1 MLFRSQALLFPVGI
15 LLLAVGGD
23 RLVIGSV
30 ALSNKL
36 NIPAFIT
43 GIFII
48 GFGTS
53 LPELFVTL
61 SALSKNES
69 DIAIG
74 AIIGSNII
82 NILLILG
89 LSLVLTNKKSLES
102 ISYKDILVM
111 ILCAFLFSYFLQIG
125 LINNLW
131 SIIMIILLP
140 IYLFVSYKFFNK
152 NNQLVNDNSQSG
164 SIIFNLLIGFI
175 AIIYGSEIF
184 IEGLIYISEVL
195 NIPEA
200 IIGISLAAI
209 GTSLPELAV
218 TIASFIRGKGSVAI
232 GNVVGSNIF
241 NILGVLGLSAFI
253 SGQISFSKSFSGI
266 DTIILILSS
275 LWVFILLR
283 NGSTN
288 PKLYGS
294 ISLIGYFS
302 YMIFL
307 YS

>member
-1 MLFRSQALLFPVGI
+1 MFTQALLFPIGI
-15 LLLAVGGD
+15 LLLAIGGD
-23 RLVIGSV
+23 RLVLGSV

-36 NIPAFIT
+36 KVPAFIT

-53 LPELFVTL
+53 LPELFVTI
-61 SALSKNES
+61 SALNKNET

-89 LSLVLTNKKSLES
+89 LSLVLSNKKSLEK
-102 ISYKDILVM
+102 ISSKDIFVM
-111 ILCAFLFSYFLQIG
+111 IICAFLFSYFLQIG
-125 LINNLW
+125 FISNIW
-131 SIIMIILLP
+131 SIIMVVLLP
-140 IYLFVSYKFFNK
+140 IYLFVSYRFFNRE
-152 NNQLVNDNSQSG
+152 NQFVDDSSEKG
-164 SIIFNLLIGFI
+164 SVILNLLIGFI

-218 TIASFIRGKGSVAI
+218 TIASFVRGEGSVAI

-241 NILGVLGLSAFI
+241 NILGVLGLSALI
-253 SGQISFSKSFSGI
+253 NEQIIFSKSFSGL

-275 LWVFILLR
+275 VWVYILLR

>member
-1 MLFRSQALLFPVGI
+1 MFFQALLFPVGI

-89 LSLVLTNKKSLES
+89 LSLVLSNKKSLES

-125 LINNLW
+125 LINYLW
-131 SIIMIILLP
+131 SITMIILLP
-140 IYLFVSYKFFNK
+140 IYLFVSYKFFNN

-253 SGQISFSKSFSGI
+253 SGQISFSKSFSDI
-266 DTIILILSS
+266 DTVILILSS

-283 NGSTN
+283 NGPTN

>member
-1 MLFRSQALLFPVGI
+1 MDTQALLFPIGI
-15 LLLAVGGD
+15 LLLAIGGD
-23 RLVIGSV
+23 RLVLGAV

-36 NIPAFIT
+36 KVPAFIT

-53 LPELFVTL
+53 LPELFVTI
-61 SALSKNES
+61 SALNKNET

-89 LSLVLTNKKSLES
+89 LSLVLTNKKSLDS
-102 ISYKDILVM
+102 ISSKDIFVM
-111 ILCAFLFSYFLQIG
+111 VFCALLFSYFLQIG
-125 LINNLW
+125 LISNIW
-131 SIIMIILLP
+131 SMIMIILLP
-140 IYLFVSYKFFNK
+140 VYLFVSYKFFNRS
-152 NNQLVNDNSQSG
+152 NQFVDDNSG
-164 SIIFNLLIGFI
+164 KGLVVLNLIIGFI

-218 TIASFIRGKGSVAI
+218 TIASFFRGKGSVAI

-241 NILGVLGLSAFI
+241 NILGVLGLSALI
-253 SGQISFSKSFSGI
+253 NEQIIFSKSFSGI
-266 DTIILILSS
+266 DTIILVLSS
-275 LWVFILLR
+275 MWVYILLK

-288 PKLYGS
+288 PRLLGS

-302 YMIFL
+302 YMFFL

>member
-1 MLFRSQALLFPVGI
+1 MFTQALLFPIGI
-15 LLLAVGGD
+15 LLLAIGGD
-23 RLVIGSV
+23 RLVLGSV

-36 NIPAFIT
+36 KVPAFIT

-53 LPELFVTL
+53 LPELFVTI
-61 SALSKNES
+61 SALNKNET

-89 LSLVLTNKKSLES
+89 LSLVLSNKKSLET
-102 ISYKDILVM
+102 ISSKDIFVM
-111 ILCAFLFSYFLQIG
+111 IICAFLFSYFLQIG
-125 LINNLW
+125 LINDIW
-131 SIIMIILLP
+131 SIIMVILLP
-140 IYLFVSYKFFNK
+140 IYLFVSYKFFNRGNHFIDDSSEK
-152 NNQLVNDNSQSG
+152 G
-164 SIIFNLLIGFI
+164 SVILNLLIGFI

-218 TIASFIRGKGSVAI
+218 TIASFVRGKGSVAI

-241 NILGVLGLSAFI
+241 NILGVLGLSALI
-253 SGQISFSKSFSGI
+253 NGQIIFSKSFSGF

-275 LWVFILLR
+275 VWVYILLR

>member
-1 MLFRSQALLFPVGI
+1 MFTQALLFPIGI
-15 LLLAVGGD
+15 LLLAIGGD
-23 RLVIGSV
+23 RLVLGSV

-36 NIPAFIT
+36 KVPAFIT

-53 LPELFVTL
+53 LPELFVTI
-61 SALSKNES
+61 SALNKNET

-89 LSLVLTNKKSLES
+89 LSLVLSNKKSLEK
-102 ISYKDILVM
+102 ISSKDIFVM
-111 ILCAFLFSYFLQIG
+111 IICAFLFSYFLQIG
-125 LINNLW
+125 FISNIW
-131 SIIMIILLP
+131 SIIMVVLLP
-140 IYLFVSYKFFNK
+140 IYLFVSYRFFNRE
-152 NNQLVNDNSQSG
+152 NQFVDDSSEKG
-164 SIIFNLLIGFI
+164 SVILNLLIGFI

-218 TIASFIRGKGSVAI
+218 TIASFVRGKGSVAI

-241 NILGVLGLSAFI
+241 NILGVLGLSSLI
-253 SGQISFSKSFSGI
+253 NGQIIFSKSFSGF

-275 LWVFILLR
+275 VWVYILLR

>member
-1 MLFRSQALLFPVGI
+1 MFTQALLFPIGI
-15 LLLAVGGD
+15 LLLAIGGD
-23 RLVIGSV
+23 RLVLGSV

-36 NIPAFIT
+36 KVPAFIT

-53 LPELFVTL
+53 LPELFVTI
-61 SALSKNES
+61 SALNKNET

-89 LSLVLTNKKSLES
+89 LSLVLSNKKSLET
-102 ISYKDILVM
+102 ISSKDIFVM
-111 ILCAFLFSYFLQIG
+111 IICAFLFSYFLQIG
-125 LINNLW
+125 FISNIW
-131 SIIMIILLP
+131 SIIMVILLP
-140 IYLFVSYKFFNK
+140 IYLFVSYRFFNRE
-152 NNQLVNDNSQSG
+152 NQFVDDSSEKG
-164 SIIFNLLIGFI
+164 SVILNLLIGFI

-218 TIASFIRGKGSVAI
+218 TIASFVRGKGSVAI

-241 NILGVLGLSAFI
+241 NILGVIGLSGLI
-253 SGQISFSKSFSGI
+253 NGQIIFSKSFSGF

-275 LWVFILLR
+275 VWVYILLR

-302 YMIFL
+302 YMILL

>member
-1 MLFRSQALLFPVGI
+1 MFFQALLFPVGI

-131 SIIMIILLP
+131 SIVMIILLP
-140 IYLFVSYKFFNK
+140 IYLFVSYKFFNN

-253 SGQISFSKSFSGI
+253 SGQISFSKSFSGV
-266 DTIILILSS
+266 DTVILILSS

>member
-1 MLFRSQALLFPVGI
+1 MFTQALLFPIGI
-15 LLLAVGGD
+15 LLLAIGGD
-23 RLVIGSV
+23 RLVLGSV

-36 NIPAFIT
+36 KVPAFIT

-53 LPELFVTL
+53 LPELFVTI
-61 SALSKNES
+61 SALNKNQT

-89 LSLVLTNKKSLES
+89 LSLVLSNKKSLET
-102 ISYKDILVM
+102 ISSKDIFVM
-111 ILCAFLFSYFLQIG
+111 IICAFLFSYFLQIG
-125 LINNLW
+125 FISNIW
-131 SIIMIILLP
+131 SIIMVVLLP
-140 IYLFVSYKFFNK
+140 IYLFVSYRFFNRE
-152 NNQLVNDNSQSG
+152 NQFIDDSSEKG
-164 SIIFNLLIGFI
+164 SVILNLLIGFI

-218 TIASFIRGKGSVAI
+218 TIASFVRGKGSVAI

-241 NILGVLGLSAFI
+241 NILGVLGLSALI
-253 SGQISFSKSFSGI
+253 NGQIIFSKSFSGF

-275 LWVFILLR
+275 VWVYILLR

>member
-1 MLFRSQALLFPVGI
+1 MFFQALLFPVGI

-131 SIIMIILLP
+131 SIVMIILLP
-140 IYLFVSYKFFNK
+140 IYLFVSYKFFNN

-266 DTIILILSS
+266 DTVILILSS

-294 ISLIGYFS
+294 ISLIGYFT

>member
-1 MLFRSQALLFPVGI
+1 MFTQALLFPIGI
-15 LLLAVGGD
+15 LLLAIGGD
-23 RLVIGSV
+23 RLVLGSV

-36 NIPAFIT
+36 KVPAFIT

-53 LPELFVTL
+53 LPELFVTI
-61 SALSKNES
+61 SALNKNEA

-89 LSLVLTNKKSLES
+89 LSLVLSNKKSLET
-102 ISYKDILVM
+102 ISSKDIFVM
-111 ILCAFLFSYFLQIG
+111 IICAFLFSYFLQIG
-125 LINNLW
+125 FISNIW
-131 SIIMIILLP
+131 SIIMVVLLP
-140 IYLFVSYKFFNK
+140 IYLFVSYRFFNRE
-152 NNQLVNDNSQSG
+152 NQFIDDSSEKG
-164 SIIFNLLIGFI
+164 SVILNLLIGFI

-218 TIASFIRGKGSVAI
+218 TIASFVRGKGSVAI

-241 NILGVLGLSAFI
+241 NILGVLGLSALI
-253 SGQISFSKSFSGI
+253 NGQIIFSKSFSGF

-275 LWVFILLR
+275 VWVYILLR

>member
-1 MLFRSQALLFPVGI
+1 MFFQALLFPVGI

-61 SALSKNES
+61 SALSKNEA

-89 LSLVLTNKKSLES
+89 LSLVLSNKKSLES

-125 LINNLW
+125 LINYLW
-131 SIIMIILLP
+131 SITMIILLP
-140 IYLFVSYKFFNK
+140 IYLFVSYKFFNN

-253 SGQISFSKSFSGI
+253 SGQISFSKSFSDI
-266 DTIILILSS
+266 DTVILILSS

-283 NGSTN
+283 NGPTN

>member
-1 MLFRSQALLFPVGI
+1 MFTQALLFPIGI

-23 RLVIGSV
+23 RLVLGSV

-36 NIPAFIT
+36 KVPAFIT
-43 GIFII
+43 GIFVV

-53 LPELFVTL
+53 LPELFVTI
-61 SALSKNES
+61 SALNKNET
-69 DIAIG
+69 DIAVG

-89 LSLVLTNKKSLES
+89 LSLVLTNKKSLET
-102 ISYKDILVM
+102 ISSKDIFVM
-111 ILCAFLFSYFLQIG
+111 IFCAFLFSYFLQIG
-125 LINNLW
+125 FISTIW
-131 SIIMIILLP
+131 SIIMVVSLP
-140 IYLFVSYKFFNK
+140 IYLFISYKFFNRG
-152 NNQLVNDNSQSG
+152 DQSIDDSSEKG
-164 SIIFNLLIGFI
+164 SVILNLLIGFI

-184 IEGLIYISEVL
+184 IEGLIYISDVL

-218 TIASFIRGKGSVAI
+218 TIASFIRGNGSVAI

-241 NILGVLGLSAFI
+241 NILGVIGLSALI
-253 SGQISFSKSFSGI
+253 NGQIIFSKSFSGV

-275 LWVFILLR
+275 LWVYALLR

>member
-1 MLFRSQALLFPVGI
+1 MDTQVLLFPIGI
-15 LLLAVGGD
+15 LLLAIGGD
-23 RLVIGSV
+23 RLVLGAV

-36 NIPAFIT
+36 KVPAFIT

-53 LPELFVTL
+53 LPELFVTI
-61 SALSKNES
+61 SALNKNET

-89 LSLVLTNKKSLES
+89 LSLVLTNKKSLDS
-102 ISYKDILVM
+102 ISSKDIFVM
-111 ILCAFLFSYFLQIG
+111 VFCALLFSYFLQIG
-125 LINNLW
+125 LISNIW
-131 SIIMIILLP
+131 SMIMIILLP
-140 IYLFVSYKFFNK
+140 VYLFVSYKFFNRS
-152 NNQLVNDNSQSG
+152 NQFVDDNSG
-164 SIIFNLLIGFI
+164 KGLVVLNLIIGFI

-218 TIASFIRGKGSVAI
+218 TIASFFRGKGSVAI

-241 NILGVLGLSAFI
+241 NILGVLGLSALI
-253 SGQISFSKSFSGI
+253 NEQIIFSKSFSGI
-266 DTIILILSS
+266 DTIILVLSS
-275 LWVFILLR
+275 MWVYILLK

-288 PKLYGS
+288 PRLLGS

-302 YMIFL
+302 YMFFL

>member
-1 MLFRSQALLFPVGI
+1 MFFQALLFPVGI

-23 RLVIGSV
+23 RLVMGSV

-140 IYLFVSYKFFNK
+140 IYLFVSYKFFNN
-152 NNQLVNDNSQSG
+152 NNQLVNDNSQNG

-266 DTIILILSS
+266 DTVILILSS

>member
-1 MLFRSQALLFPVGI
+1 MFTQALLFPIGI
-15 LLLAVGGD
+15 LLLAIGGD
-23 RLVIGSV
+23 RLVLGSV

-36 NIPAFIT
+36 KVPAFIT

-53 LPELFVTL
+53 LPELFVTI
-61 SALSKNES
+61 SALNKNET

-89 LSLVLTNKKSLES
+89 LSLVLSNKKSLET
-102 ISYKDILVM
+102 ISSKDIFVM
-111 ILCAFLFSYFLQIG
+111 IICAFLFSYFLQIG
-125 LINNLW
+125 FISNIW
-131 SIIMIILLP
+131 SIIMVVLLP
-140 IYLFVSYKFFNK
+140 IYLFVSYRFFNRE
-152 NNQLVNDNSQSG
+152 NQFVDDSSEKG
-164 SIIFNLLIGFI
+164 SVILNLLIGFI

-241 NILGVLGLSAFI
+241 NILGVLGLSALI
-253 SGQISFSKSFSGI
+253 NGQIIFSKSFSGI

-275 LWVFILLR
+275 VWVYILLR

-288 PKLYGS
+288 PRLYGS
-294 ISLIGYFS
+294 ISLIAYLG
-302 YMIFL
+302 YMILL

>member
-1 MLFRSQALLFPVGI
+1 MFFQALLFPVGI

-30 ALSNKL
+30 ALSNKF

-43 GIFII
+43 GIFVI

-61 SALSKNES
+61 SALNKNEA

-89 LSLVLTNKKSLES
+89 LSLVLTNKKTLES

-131 SIIMIILLP
+131 SIVMIILLP
-140 IYLFVSYKFFNK
+140 IYLFVSYKFFNN

-253 SGQISFSKSFSGI
+253 SGQISFSKSFSGV
-266 DTIILILSS
+266 DTVILILSS

>member
-1 MLFRSQALLFPVGI
+1 MFTQALLFPIGI
-15 LLLAVGGD
+15 LLLAIGGD
-23 RLVIGSV
+23 RLVLGSV

-36 NIPAFIT
+36 KVPAFIT

-53 LPELFVTL
+53 LPELFVTI
-61 SALSKNES
+61 SALNKNET

-89 LSLVLTNKKSLES
+89 LSLVLSNKKSLET
-102 ISYKDILVM
+102 ISSKDIFVM
-111 ILCAFLFSYFLQIG
+111 IICAFLFSYFLQIG
-125 LINNLW
+125 FISNIW
-131 SIIMIILLP
+131 SIIMVVLLP
-140 IYLFVSYKFFNK
+140 IYLFVSYRFFNRE
-152 NNQLVNDNSQSG
+152 NQFIDDSSEKG
-164 SIIFNLLIGFI
+164 SVILNLLIGFI

-218 TIASFIRGKGSVAI
+218 TIASFVRGKGSVAI

-241 NILGVLGLSAFI
+241 NILGVLGLSALI
-253 SGQISFSKSFSGI
+253 NGQIIFSKSFSGF

-275 LWVFILLR
+275 VWVYILLR

>member
-1 MLFRSQALLFPVGI
+1 MFTQALLFPIGI

-23 RLVIGSV
+23 RLVLGSV

-36 NIPAFIT
+36 RVPAFIT
-43 GIFII
+43 GIFVV

-53 LPELFVTL
+53 LPELFVTI
-61 SALSKNES
+61 SALNKNET
-69 DIAIG
+69 DIAVG

-89 LSLVLTNKKSLES
+89 LSLVLTNKKSLET
-102 ISYKDILVM
+102 ISSKDIFVM
-111 ILCAFLFSYFLQIG
+111 IFCAFLFSYFLQIG
-125 LINNLW
+125 LISTIW
-131 SIIMIILLP
+131 SIIMVVSLP
-140 IYLFVSYKFFNK
+140 IYLFISYKFFNRG
-152 NNQLVNDNSQSG
+152 DQSIDDSSEKG
-164 SIIFNLLIGFI
+164 SVILNLLIGFI

-218 TIASFIRGKGSVAI
+218 TIASFIRGNGSVAL

-241 NILGVLGLSAFI
+241 NILGVIGLSALI
-253 SGQISFSKSFSGI
+253 NGQIIFSKSFSGV

-275 LWVFILLR
+275 LWVYALLR

>member
-1 MLFRSQALLFPVGI
+1 MFFQALLFPVGI

-125 LINNLW
+125 LINYLW
-131 SIIMIILLP
+131 SITMIILLP
-140 IYLFVSYKFFNK
+140 IYLFVSYKFFNN

>member
-1 MLFRSQALLFPVGI
+1 MFFQALLFPVGI

-30 ALSNKL
+30 ALSNKF

-43 GIFII
+43 GIFVI

-61 SALSKNES
+61 SALNKNEA

-89 LSLVLTNKKSLES
+89 LSLVLTNKKTLES

-131 SIIMIILLP
+131 SIVMIILLP
-140 IYLFVSYKFFNK
+140 IYLFVSYKFFNN

-266 DTIILILSS
+266 DTVILILSS

>member
-1 MLFRSQALLFPVGI
+1 MFTQALLFPIGI
-15 LLLAVGGD
+15 LLLAIGGD
-23 RLVIGSV
+23 RLVLGSV

-36 NIPAFIT
+36 KVPAFIT

-53 LPELFVTL
+53 LPELFVTI
-61 SALSKNES
+61 SALNKNET

-89 LSLVLTNKKSLES
+89 LSLVLSNKKSIET
-102 ISYKDILVM
+102 ISSKDIFVM
-111 ILCAFLFSYFLQIG
+111 IICAFLFSYFLQIG
-125 LINNLW
+125 FISNIW
-131 SIIMIILLP
+131 SIIMVVLLP
-140 IYLFVSYKFFNK
+140 IYLFVSYRFFNRE
-152 NNQLVNDNSQSG
+152 NQFVDDSSEKG
-164 SIIFNLLIGFI
+164 SVILNLLIGFI

-218 TIASFIRGKGSVAI
+218 TIASFIRGNGSVAI

-241 NILGVLGLSAFI
+241 NILGVIGLSALI
-253 SGQISFSKSFSGI
+253 NGQIIFSKSFSGV

-275 LWVFILLR
+275 LWVYALLR

>member
-1 MLFRSQALLFPVGI
+1 MFTQALLFPIGI
-15 LLLAVGGD
+15 LLLAIGGD
-23 RLVIGSV
+23 RLVLGSV

-36 NIPAFIT
+36 KVPAFIT

-53 LPELFVTL
+53 LPELFVTI
-61 SALSKNES
+61 SALNKNET

-89 LSLVLTNKKSLES
+89 LSLVLSNKKSLET
-102 ISYKDILVM
+102 ISSKDIFVM
-111 ILCAFLFSYFLQIG
+111 IVCAFLFSYFLQIG
-125 LINNLW
+125 FISNIW
-131 SIIMIILLP
+131 SIIMIVLLP
-140 IYLFVSYKFFNK
+140 IYLFVSYRFFNRE
-152 NNQLVNDNSQSG
+152 NQFIDDSSEKG
-164 SIIFNLLIGFI
+164 SVILNLLIGFI

-218 TIASFIRGKGSVAI
+218 TIASFVRGKGSVAI

-241 NILGVLGLSAFI
+241 NILGVLGLSALI
-253 SGQISFSKSFSGI
+253 NGQIIFSKSFSGF

-275 LWVFILLR
+275 VWVYILLR

-302 YMIFL
+302 YMTFL
-307 YS
+307 YT

>member
-1 MLFRSQALLFPVGI
+1 MFFQALLFPVGI

-131 SIIMIILLP
+131 SIVMIILLP
-140 IYLFVSYKFFNK
+140 IYLFVSYKFFNN
-152 NNQLVNDNSQSG
+152 NNQLVNDNSQNG
-164 SIIFNLLIGFI
+164 SISFNLLIGFI

-232 GNVVGSNIF
+232 GNVVGSSIF

-266 DTIILILSS
+266 DTVILILSS

>member
-1 MLFRSQALLFPVGI
+1 MFTQALLFPIGI
-15 LLLAVGGD
+15 LLLAIGGD
-23 RLVIGSV
+23 RLVLGSV
-30 ALSNKL
+30 SLSNKL
-36 NIPAFIT
+36 KVPAFIT

-53 LPELFVTL
+53 LPELFVTI
-61 SALSKNES
+61 SALNKNET
-69 DIAIG
+69 DIAVG

-102 ISYKDILVM
+102 ISSKDIFVM
-111 ILCAFLFSYFLQIG
+111 IFCAFLFSYFLQIG
-125 LINNLW
+125 LINHIW
-131 SIIMIILLP
+131 SIIMIVLLP
-140 IYLFVSYKFFNK
+140 VYLFVSYKFFNSDSHFVDDSSVK
-152 NNQLVNDNSQSG
+152 G
-164 SIIFNLLIGFI
+164 SVILNLLIGFI

-241 NILGVLGLSAFI
+241 NILGVLGLSALI
-253 SGQISFSKSFSGI
+253 NGQIIFSKSFSGI

-275 LWVFILLR
+275 VWVYILLR
-283 NGSTN
+283 NGSNN
-288 PKLYGS
+288 PRLYGS
-294 ISLIGYFS
+294 ISLIAYLG
-302 YMIFL
+302 YMILL

>member
-1 MLFRSQALLFPVGI
+1 MFFQALLFPVGI

-61 SALSKNES
+61 SALSKNET

-111 ILCAFLFSYFLQIG
+111 ILCAFLFSYFLQIS
-125 LINNLW
+125 LISYLW

-140 IYLFVSYKFFNK
+140 IYLFVSYKFFNN
-152 NNQLVNDNSQSG
+152 NNQLANDSSQNG
-164 SIIFNLLIGFI
+164 SIILNLLIGFI

-266 DTIILILSS
+266 DTAILILSS

-307 YS
+307 YT

>member
-1 MLFRSQALLFPVGI
+1 MFFQALLFPVGI

-23 RLVIGSV
+23 RLVVGSV

-131 SIIMIILLP
+131 SIVMIILLP
-140 IYLFVSYKFFNK
+140 IYLFVSYKFFNN

>member
-1 MLFRSQALLFPVGI
+1 MFTQALLFPIGI
-15 LLLAVGGD
+15 LLLAIGGD
-23 RLVIGSV
+23 RLVLGSV

-36 NIPAFIT
+36 KVPAFIT

-53 LPELFVTL
+53 LPELFVTI
-61 SALSKNES
+61 SALNKNET

-89 LSLVLTNKKSLES
+89 LSLVLSNKKSLET
-102 ISYKDILVM
+102 ISSKDIFVM
-111 ILCAFLFSYFLQIG
+111 IICAFLFSYFLQIG
-125 LINNLW
+125 FISNIW
-131 SIIMIILLP
+131 SIIMVVLLP
-140 IYLFVSYKFFNK
+140 IYLFVSYRFFNRE
-152 NNQLVNDNSQSG
+152 NQFVDDSSEKG
-164 SIIFNLLIGFI
+164 SVILNLLIGFI

-218 TIASFIRGKGSVAI
+218 TIASFVRGKGSVAI

-241 NILGVLGLSAFI
+241 NILGVLGLSALI
-253 SGQISFSKSFSGI
+253 NGQIIFSKSFSGL

-275 LWVFILLR
+275 VWVYILLR

>member
-1 MLFRSQALLFPVGI
+1 MFTQALLFPIGI
-15 LLLAVGGD
+15 LLLAIGGD
-23 RLVIGSV
+23 RLVLGSV

-36 NIPAFIT
+36 KVPAFIT

-53 LPELFVTL
+53 LPELFVTI
-61 SALSKNES
+61 SALNKNET

-89 LSLVLTNKKSLES
+89 LSLVLSNKKSLET
-102 ISYKDILVM
+102 ISSKDIFVM
-111 ILCAFLFSYFLQIG
+111 IICAFLFSYFLQIG
-125 LINNLW
+125 FISNIW
-131 SIIMIILLP
+131 SIIMVVLLP
-140 IYLFVSYKFFNK
+140 IYLFVSYRFFNRK
-152 NNQLVNDNSQSG
+152 NQFVDDSSEKG
-164 SIIFNLLIGFI
+164 SVILNLLIGFI

-218 TIASFIRGKGSVAI
+218 TIASFVRGKGSVAI

-241 NILGVLGLSAFI
+241 NILGVLGLSALI
-253 SGQISFSKSFSGI
+253 NGQIIFSKSFSGF

-275 LWVFILLR
+275 VWVYILLR

>member
-1 MLFRSQALLFPVGI
+1 MFFQALLFPVGI

-131 SIIMIILLP
+131 SIVMIILLP
-140 IYLFVSYKFFNK
+140 IYLFVSYKFFNN
-152 NNQLVNDNSQSG
+152 NNQLVNDNSQNG
-164 SIIFNLLIGFI
+164 SISFNLLIGFI

-232 GNVVGSNIF
+232 GNVVRSNIF

-266 DTIILILSS
+266 DTVILILSS

>member
-1 MLFRSQALLFPVGI
+1 MFFQALLFPVGI

-30 ALSNKL
+30 ALSNKF

-43 GIFII
+43 GIFVI

-61 SALSKNES
+61 SALNKNEA

-89 LSLVLTNKKSLES
+89 LSLVLTNKKTLES

-125 LINNLW
+125 LINNFW

-140 IYLFVSYKFFNK
+140 IYLFVSYKFFNN
-152 NNQLVNDNSQSG
+152 NNQLVNDNSQNG

-253 SGQISFSKSFSGI
+253 SGQISFSKSFSGV
-266 DTIILILSS
+266 DTVILILSS

>member
-1 MLFRSQALLFPVGI
+1 MFFQALLFPVGI

-131 SIIMIILLP
+131 SIVMIILLP
-140 IYLFVSYKFFNK
+140 IYLFVSYKFFNN
-152 NNQLVNDNSQSG
+152 NNQLVNDNSQNG

-266 DTIILILSS
+266 DTVILILSS

>member
-1 MLFRSQALLFPVGI
+1 MSFQALLFPVGI

-89 LSLVLTNKKSLES
+89 LSLVLSKKKSLES

-125 LINNLW
+125 LINYLW
-131 SIIMIILLP
+131 SITMIILLP
-140 IYLFVSYKFFNK
+140 IYLFVSYKFFNN

>member
-1 MLFRSQALLFPVGI
+1 MFTQALLFPIGI
-15 LLLAVGGD
+15 LLLAIGGD
-23 RLVIGSV
+23 RLVLGSV

-36 NIPAFIT
+36 KVPAFIT

-53 LPELFVTL
+53 LPELFVTI
-61 SALSKNES
+61 SALNKNET

-89 LSLVLTNKKSLES
+89 LSLVLSNKKSLET
-102 ISYKDILVM
+102 ISSKDIFVM
-111 ILCAFLFSYFLQIG
+111 IICAFLFSYFLQIG
-125 LINNLW
+125 FISNIW
-131 SIIMIILLP
+131 SIIMVVLLA
-140 IYLFVSYKFFNK
+140 IYLFVSYRFFNRE
-152 NNQLVNDNSQSG
+152 NQFVDDSSEKG
-164 SIIFNLLIGFI
+164 SVILNLLIGFI

-218 TIASFIRGKGSVAI
+218 TIASFVRGKGSVAI

-241 NILGVLGLSAFI
+241 NILGVLGLSALI
-253 SGQISFSKSFSGI
+253 NGQIIFSKSFSGF

-275 LWVFILLR
+275 VWVYILLR

>member
-1 MLFRSQALLFPVGI
+1 MFTQALLFPIGI
-15 LLLAVGGD
+15 LLLAIGGD
-23 RLVIGSV
+23 RLVLGSV

-36 NIPAFIT
+36 KVPAFIT

-53 LPELFVTL
+53 LPELFVTI
-61 SALSKNES
+61 SALNKNET
-69 DIAIG
+69 DIAVG

-89 LSLVLTNKKSLES
+89 LSLVLSNKKSLET
-102 ISYKDILVM
+102 ISSKDIFVM
-111 ILCAFLFSYFLQIG
+111 IICAFLFSYFLQIG
-125 LINNLW
+125 FISNIW
-131 SIIMIILLP
+131 SIIMVVLLP
-140 IYLFVSYKFFNK
+140 IYLFVSYRFFNRE
-152 NNQLVNDNSQSG
+152 NQFIDDSSEKG
-164 SIIFNLLIGFI
+164 SVILNLLIGFI

-218 TIASFIRGKGSVAI
+218 TIASFARGKGSVAI

-241 NILGVLGLSAFI
+241 NILGVLGLSALI
-253 SGQISFSKSFSGI
+253 NGQIIFSKSFSGF

-275 LWVFILLR
+275 VWVYILLR
-283 NGSTN
+283 NGSAN

>member
-1 MLFRSQALLFPVGI
+1 MFTQALLFPIGI
-15 LLLAVGGD
+15 LLLAIGGD
-23 RLVIGSV
+23 RLVLGSV

-36 NIPAFIT
+36 KVPAFIT

-53 LPELFVTL
+53 LPELFVTI
-61 SALSKNES
+61 SALNKNET

-89 LSLVLTNKKSLES
+89 LSLVLSNKKSLEI
-102 ISYKDILVM
+102 ISSKDIFVM
-111 ILCAFLFSYFLQIG
+111 IVCAFLFSYFLQIG
-125 LINNLW
+125 FISNIW
-131 SIIMIILLP
+131 SIIMTVLLP
-140 IYLFVSYKFFNK
+140 IYLFVSYRFFNRE
-152 NNQLVNDNSQSG
+152 NQFIDDSSEKG
-164 SIIFNLLIGFI
+164 SVILNLLIGFI

-218 TIASFIRGKGSVAI
+218 TIASFVRGKGSVAI

-241 NILGVLGLSAFI
+241 NILGVLGLSALI
-253 SGQISFSKSFSGI
+253 NGQIIFSKSFSGF

-275 LWVFILLR
+275 VWVYILLR

-302 YMIFL
+302 YMTFL
-307 YS
+307 YT

>member
-1 MLFRSQALLFPVGI
+1 MFTQALLFPIGI

-23 RLVIGSV
+23 RLVLGSV

-36 NIPAFIT
+36 RVPAFIT
-43 GIFII
+43 GIFVV

-53 LPELFVTL
+53 LPELFVTI
-61 SALSKNES
+61 SALNKNET
-69 DIAIG
+69 DIAVG

-89 LSLVLTNKKSLES
+89 LSLVLTNKKSLET
-102 ISYKDILVM
+102 ISSKDIFVM
-111 ILCAFLFSYFLQIG
+111 IFCAFLFSYFLQIG
-125 LINNLW
+125 FISTIW
-131 SIIMIILLP
+131 SIIMVVSLP
-140 IYLFVSYKFFNK
+140 IYLFISYKFFNRG
-152 NNQLVNDNSQSG
+152 DQSIDDSSEKG
-164 SIIFNLLIGFI
+164 SVILNLLIGFI

-218 TIASFIRGKGSVAI
+218 TIASFIRGNGSVAL

-241 NILGVLGLSAFI
+241 NILGVIGLSALI
-253 SGQISFSKSFSGI
+253 NGQIIFSKSFSGV

-275 LWVFILLR
+275 LWVYALLR

>member
-1 MLFRSQALLFPVGI
+1 MFTQALLFPIGI
-15 LLLAVGGD
+15 LLLAIGGD
-23 RLVIGSV
+23 RLVLGSV

-36 NIPAFIT
+36 KVPAFIT

-53 LPELFVTL
+53 LPELFVTI
-61 SALSKNES
+61 SALNKNET

-89 LSLVLTNKKSLES
+89 LSLVLSNKKSLET
-102 ISYKDILVM
+102 ISSKDIFVM
-111 ILCAFLFSYFLQIG
+111 IICAFLFSYFLQIG
-125 LINNLW
+125 LISNIW
-131 SIIMIILLP
+131 SIIMVVLLP
-140 IYLFVSYKFFNK
+140 IYLFVSYRFFNRE
-152 NNQLVNDNSQSG
+152 NQFVDDSSEKG
-164 SIIFNLLIGFI
+164 SVILNLLIGFI

-218 TIASFIRGKGSVAI
+218 TIASFVRGKGSVAI

-241 NILGVLGLSAFI
+241 NILGVLGLSALI
-253 SGQISFSKSFSGI
+253 NGQIIFSKSFSGF

-275 LWVFILLR
+275 VWVYILLR

>member
-1 MLFRSQALLFPVGI
+1 MFFQALLFPVGI

-61 SALSKNES
+61 SALSKNEA

-89 LSLVLTNKKSLES
+89 LSLVLSNKKSLES

-131 SIIMIILLP
+131 SIVMIILLP
-140 IYLFVSYKFFNK
+140 IYLFVSYKFFNN

-253 SGQISFSKSFSGI
+253 SGQISFSKSFSDI
-266 DTIILILSS
+266 DTVILILSS

-283 NGSTN
+283 NGPTN